1 MPFSSGFRAGQ
12 WTSAAAF
19 LAAAAAWVLAGPA
32 SGAAGPRVTPSG
44 QPVPRYVSTR
54 FKEVNARGGPGDDY
68 KLVWTFHATGI
79 PLQVVEETFDWRRVC
94 DPEGGLAWV
103 HRRTVD
109 ADRRVMNLSEAD
121 IPLYGAAKS
130 GARQTAL
137 LAGRSTATLEVC
149 KDGWCRIKAG
159 KVTAFVQQQAVWGAD
174 DARQCRPPA
183 G

>member
-1 MPFSSGFRAGQ
+1 MLGVALCAGP
-12 WTSAAAF
+12 
-19 LAAAAAWVLAGPA
+19 AAAASP
-32 SGAAGPRVTPSG
+32 PRVTPSG

-68 KLVWTFHATGI
+68 KLLWTFHASGI

-109 ADRRVMNLSEAD
+109 SDRRVMNLNAAD
-121 IPLYGAAKS
+121 IPISAAPKS
-130 GARQTAL
+130 GARQSAM
-137 LAGRSTATLEVC
+137 LAGRATAALDRC

-159 KVTAFVQQQAVWGAD
+159 KLSGFVPQSFVWGTD
-174 DARQCRPPA
+174 DARQCRSRD